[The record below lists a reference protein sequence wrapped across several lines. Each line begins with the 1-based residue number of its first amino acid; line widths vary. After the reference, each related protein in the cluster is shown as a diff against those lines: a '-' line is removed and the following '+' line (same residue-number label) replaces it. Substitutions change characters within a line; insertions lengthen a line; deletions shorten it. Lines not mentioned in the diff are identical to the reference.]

1 MGPSCSEA
9 PMCKNGVCSQVKKP
23 ELVEVDHHEGEQAD
37 ARERQVHLSRV
48 QGVVDADVPGP
59 LPSARVYLCY
69 KASGGLSGLC
79 GVLYAG

>member
-1 MGPSCSEA
+1 
-9 PMCKNGVCSQVKKP
+9 MCKNCVCSQVKKP

-59 LPSARVYLCY
+59 LPSARVYVIRLH
-69 KASGGLSGLC
+69 GGLSGLC
-79 GVLYAG
+79 GVLYAGLRATMHVGVP